1 MSISPEP
8 SSSRTSR
15 AFLRRAGCSRNW
27 RFSSPQFLR
36 NLITSSSVFTA
47 FTISAVDSVPPP
59 SLSMSS
65 KHFRAAFKKSPVNS
79 AISRCAARASSSR
92 FAARSASLFL
102 SAISM
107 HSSLRGT
114 STGELRHQHAIAAS
128 KAPQRFRRRNAP
140 LVDVNM
146 PVAVRDHLRE
156 RLVEAR
162 RDQQVLQ
169 VFVAAVDQEINDF
182 LVPASCACESL
193 LRAVVSREHGIVAA
207 RKLKQRGRRAN
218 ITLELPR
225 QSQASRAC
233 PTRRRRS
240 FEIPLARPAS
250 GTVGYASMSPRATT
264 RFSRRARRIRA
275 RRRVASLASW
285 GGGAPQAITQRIR
298 TPGARVQKL
307 ETELFIGFLGGALA
321 ALALVGE
328 LLQALLQAALDGRF
342 PFLDVD
348 FPRAVL
354 VEHSSAF
361 LSRGG
366 WRRNCRFS
374 SPQVLRKS
382 ITSLSSFT
390 ALTCVKIK
398 Q

>member
-128 KAPQRFRRRNAP
+128 KAPPSCRLRSAP
-140 LVDVNM
+140 LVDVDV
-146 PVAVRDHLRE
+146 PVAVRVHLRE

-207 RKLKQRGRRAN
+207 RKLKQRGRCAN

-250 GTVGYASMSPRATT
+250 GAVGYASMSPRATA
-264 RFSRRARRIRA
+264 RFSRRAR
-275 RRRVASLASW
+275 
-285 GGGAPQAITQRIR
+285 RIR

-307 ETELFIGFLGGALA
+307 ETELFVGLLGGALA

-328 LLQALLQAALDGRF
+328 LRQALLQAALDGRL
-342 PFLDVD
+342 PVCVRSYASTSRRRRVDGVEATSGDVD
-348 FPRAVL
+348 TAARESICDHGRGRPAIPR
-354 VEHSSAF
+354 
-361 LSRGG
+361 
-366 WRRNCRFS
+366 CRFRPS
-374 SPQVLRKS
+374 RPRRAPPAPS
-382 ITSLSSFT
+382 
-390 ALTCVKIK
+390 
-398 Q
+398 